1 MSEPVT
7 PAPSERGWGK
17 LLLALVAFL
26 ILPMYTPLRALLP
39 VEDTLLLVAPALA
52 ACCLVGW
59 WAGGRL
65 LLAVGWVG
73 VATWILVQPA
83 PAPAGAVFNLVR
95 GWSLLLAGSF
105 GLVCLFGTG
114 RPFFSRALGASAMT
128 LTLVL
133 LMSSRGPLTPARAQA
148 AVQAEFARRN
158 TETVAMFRTA
168 LKQYPDVVKSM
179 PQFASLPNELEGQLR
194 TLAGTGVGLFPSLL
208 LLESLIALALA
219 WGTYHRISRTR
230 LGAPLGFLKDFRFND
245 QFVWGLIAGLAILFV
260 PALHSLDGTGR
271 NLLVFFGALYAIR
284 GFGVLS
290 WFLAPGALAAAFIAG
305 FAMLWWPMLNEVA
318 VLGFMLLALAAFG
331 LGLGDTWADWR
342 SRTRPST

>member
-1 MSEPVT
+1 MQDAEAA
-7 PAPSERGWGK
+7 APSERGWGK

-26 ILPMYTPLRALLP
+26 IIPPYTPLRALLP
-39 VEDTLLLVAPALA
+39 VEDTFLLLLPALA

-65 LLAVGWVG
+65 MLAITWVG
-73 VATWILVQPA
+73 LAAWMLAQ
-83 PAPAGAVFNLVR
+83 PAPAGAFYNLVR
-95 GWSLLLAGSF
+95 GWTLLLAGSF
-105 GLVCLFGTG
+105 GLVCLFGTR
-114 RPFFSRALGASAMT
+114 RPFFSRALSAASLA

-133 LMSSRGPLTPARAQA
+133 LMSTRGPLTPSRAKL

-158 TETVAMFRTA
+158 TEAIATFRAA

-179 PQFASLPNELEGQLR
+179 PQVASLPNEFETQLR
-194 TLAGTGVGLFPSLL
+194 VVAETGTRLFPSLL
-208 LLESLIALALA
+208 LLESLVALALA
-219 WGTYHRISRTR
+219 WGIYHRISRTR

-245 QFVWGLIAGLAILFV
+245 QFVWGLIAGITIVLV
-260 PALHSLDGTGR
+260 PAFDFLDGAGR

-290 WFLAPGALAAAFIAG
+290 WFLAPGALAAALLVG
-305 FAMLWWPMLNEVA
+305 FAMLWWPVLNAVA
-318 VLGFMLLALAAFG
+318 VLGFLLLALAAFG

-342 SRTRPST
+342 SRARPTT

>member
-1 MSEPVT
+1 MSDPVS

-26 ILPMYTPLRALLP
+26 IIPQYTPLRALLP
-39 VEDTLLLVAPALA
+39 VEDTILLVAPALA

-65 LLAVGWVG
+65 LLAVVWVA

-83 PAPAGAVFNLVR
+83 PAPASAFFNLVR

-114 RPFFSRALGASAMT
+114 RPFFSRALGASAMA

-133 LMSSRGPLTPARAQA
+133 LMSSKGPLTPARAQL

-158 TETVAMFRTA
+158 AEILGTFRAT
-168 LKQYPDVVKSM
+168 LRQYPEVVKSM
-179 PQFASLPNELEGQLR
+179 PQVASLPTEMEGQLR
-194 TLAGTGVGLFPSLL
+194 TLADTGTGLFPSLL

-245 QFVWGLIAGLAILFV
+245 QFVWGLIAGLTIVFV

-290 WFLAPGALAAAFIAG
+290 WFLAPGALAAALLVG
-305 FAMLWWPMLNEVA
+305 FAMLWWPVLNAVA

-342 SRTRPST
+342 SRARPTT

>member
-7 PAPSERGWGK
+7 SAPSERGWGK
-17 LLLALVAFL
+17 LLLALAAFL
-26 ILPMYTPLRALLP
+26 IIPPYTPLRALLP
-39 VEDTLLLVAPALA
+39 VEDTLVLVAPALA

-65 LLAVGWVG
+65 LLAVVWVA
-73 VATWILVQPA
+73 VAAWILLQ
-83 PAPAGAVFNLVR
+83 PAPAGAFFNLVR

-105 GLVCLFGTG
+105 GLVCLFGSG
-114 RPFFSRALGASAMT
+114 RPFFSRALGAAAMA

-133 LMSSRGPLTPARAQA
+133 LMSSRGPLTPARAQLA
-148 AVQAEFARRN
+148 MQSEFARRN
-158 TETVAMFRTA
+158 TETLAMFRSA
-168 LKQYPDVVKSM
+168 LQQHPEVVKSM
-179 PQFASLPNELEGQLR
+179 PQVASLPGEVEGQLR
-194 TLAGTGVGLFPSLL
+194 TLASTGSGLFPSLL

-245 QFVWGLIAGLAILFV
+245 QFVWGLIAGTTIVFV
-260 PALHSLDGTGR
+260 PALHFLDSTGR

-290 WFLAPGALAAAFIAG
+290 WFLAPGALAAALLVG
-305 FAMLWWPMLNEVA
+305 FAMLWWPVLNAVA

-342 SRTRPST
+342 SRARPTT

>member
-1 MSEPVT
+1 MSEPVA

-26 ILPMYTPLRALLP
+26 IIPPYTPLRALLP
-39 VEDTLLLVAPALA
+39 VEDTLALVAPALA

-65 LLAVGWVG
+65 LLAVIWV
-73 VATWILVQPA
+73 ALAAWILVQPA
-83 PAPAGAVFNLVR
+83 PAGPFFNLVR

-105 GLVCLFGTG
+105 GLVCLFRTN
-114 RPFFSRALGASAMT
+114 RPFFSRALGAAAMA

-133 LMSSRGPLTPARAQA
+133 LMSSRGPLTPERAHL

-158 TETVAMFRTA
+158 TEALATFRSA
-168 LKQYPDVVKSM
+168 LQQYPEVVKSM
-179 PQFASLPNELEGQLR
+179 PQVASLPGEMEGQLR
-194 TLAGTGVGLFPSLL
+194 MLADTGAGLFPSLL
-208 LLESLIALALA
+208 LLESLVALALA

-245 QFVWGLIAGLAILFV
+245 QFVWGLIAGITIVLV
-260 PALHSLDGTGR
+260 PAFDFLDGTGR

-290 WFLAPGALAAAFIAG
+290 WFLAPGALAAALLVG
-305 FAMLWWPMLNEVA
+305 FVMLWWPVLNAVA
-318 VLGFMLLALAAFG
+318 VLGFLLLALAAFG

-342 SRTRPST
+342 SRARPTT

>member
-1 MSEPVT
+1 MEEAPA

-17 LLLALVAFL
+17 LLLALAAFL
-26 ILPMYTPLRALLP
+26 IIPPYTPLRALLP
-39 VEDTLLLVAPALA
+39 VEDTLLLLLPALA

-65 LLAVGWVG
+65 LLAVTWVG
-73 VATWILVQPA
+73 LSLWMLLQPA
-83 PAPAGAVFNLVR
+83 QSGPFYNLVR

-105 GLVCLFGTG
+105 GLICLFGSR
-114 RPFFSRALGASAMT
+114 RPFFSRALSAVSLA

-133 LMSSRGPLTPARAQA
+133 LMSTQGPLTPSRARL
-148 AVQAEFARRN
+148 AVQAEFALRN
-158 TETVAMFRTA
+158 TETLTMFRAA
-168 LKQYPDVVKSM
+168 LKQYPEVVKSM
-179 PQFASLPNELEGQLR
+179 PQVASLPNEVETSLSTMSR
-194 TLAGTGVGLFPSLL
+194 TGAGLFPSLL
-208 LLESLIALALA
+208 LLESLVALALA

-245 QFVWGLIAGLAILFV
+245 QFVWGLIVGITIVVV
-260 PALHSLDGTGR
+260 PALNFIETTGR

-290 WFLAPGALAAAFIAG
+290 WFLAPGALAAALLVG
-305 FAMLWWPMLNEVA
+305 FAMLWWPVLNAVA

-342 SRTRPST
+342 SRARPTT